1 MKKYFNKII
10 IVGIMSFLLTITL
23 QSRLRA
29 QEMGVSFSF
38 FFPKNGYFSIPISP
52 FSIRG
57 VGFNLN
63 RYFAIETGF
72 SLYRFSGLSVTEV
85 PFNTMEPI
93 IGPTITFMA
102 PLEAVLQFAGKSQE
116 FRLKGGLFGF
126 YNLSSQ
132 IIYGNLDRALRDMEG
147 WEVLN
152 SDFTYDNNPGW
163 GYEFGAEYIAYVN
176 KQFGITIGANYFIGG
191 AKINLRGTYKG
202 GTDGTAFE
210 EKTVEY
216 TDSILD
222 FTGWEI
228 SLGVLFG
235 R

>member
-1 MKKYFNKII
+1 MKTYFSKFIL
-10 IVGIMSFLLTITL
+10 VAVMSLLLTIPFH
-23 QSRLRA
+23 SSVRA
-29 QEMGVSFSF
+29 QEVGVSFSF

-52 FSIRG
+52 FSVRG

-72 SLYRFSGLSVTEV
+72 SLYRFSGLSVTDV
-85 PFNTMEPI
+85 PFSTMKPI
-93 IGPTITFMA
+93 IGPTITFMV
-102 PLEAVLQFAGKSQE
+102 PLEGVLQFAGKSQE

-132 IIYGNLDRALRDMEG
+132 ILYGNLDRALRDMED

-163 GYEFGAEYIAYVN
+163 GYEFGAEYIAYVS

-191 AKINLRGTYKG
+191 SNLNLRGTYNG
-202 GTDGTAFE
+202 GTDGGGLE

-216 TDSILD
+216 TDSTLD

-235 R
+235 G